1 MLITFSLFQDT
12 GDGVHVGQKQ
22 AVFTIDPR
30 SEEWRA
36 LVNGHSVLHE
46 SLCPAPLYI
55 ELVLQAAKQLSA
67 IENMPCAPFARVDDL
82 EITSPL
88 GMSQNKIVQLV
99 LRPSDQTGRK
109 FNFSFLGQARHT
121 GSERQDTLEA
131 SQATTTHA
139 VGRVEI
145 ILADDTAVTAELER
159 TRKLLQHMHQN
170 QSQDRNQKFAEMVTQ
185 PGGEAVHGTL
195 VYKVFSTV
203 VQYHDFYKGVRRV
216 ASNDAGAVVAE
227 VYLPESQPSC
237 IQELLSMPVAI
248 DNFFQV
254 PGLYANCLAPRPS
267 DEVYVSTHV
276 DRIQLSPEIGKL
288 QVEGRSR
295 GWDVFAM
302 STAISD
308 KESSNDI
315 FVTDQVTG
323 QLVFVAFGAKFT
335 RVRTTSLAKILSRAN
350 PDDASAVTSSTFA

>member
-1 MLITFSLFQDT
+1 MLITFSAFQDAR
-12 GDGVHVGQKQ
+12 DGVRVGQKQ

-30 SEEWRA
+30 SDEWRA
-36 LVNGHSVLHE
+36 LVDGHSVLHE
-46 SLCPAPLYI
+46 PLCPASLYI
-55 ELVLQAAKQLSA
+55 ELVLQAAKQLAA

-88 GMSQNKIVQLV
+88 SMSQEKIVQLV
-99 LRPSDQTGRK
+99 LRPSDQTGCR
-109 FNFSFLGQARHT
+109 FNFFFLAQGHHT
-121 GSERQDTLEA
+121 SSGGY
-131 SQATTTHA
+131 A
-139 VGRVEI
+139 VGKAELI
-145 ILADDTAVTAELER
+145 PADDTAVTAELER
-159 TRKLLQHMHQN
+159 TRKLLQHMRPN

-195 VYKVFSTV
+195 VYKVFSRV
-203 VQYHDFYKGVRRV
+203 VQYRDFYKGVRRV
-216 ASNDAGAVVAE
+216 ASTQDGAVVAE

-254 PGLYANCLAPRPS
+254 PGLYANCLAPCPS
-267 DEVYVSTHV
+267 DEDFVATHI
-276 DRIQLSPEIGKL
+276 DRIQLSPEFGKL
-288 QVEGRSR
+288 QIEGKSR

-302 STAISD
+302 SIAISN

-323 QLVFVAFGAKFT
+323 QVAFVAFGAKFG
-335 RVRTTSLAKILSRAN
+335 RVKTVSLAKILSRAKA
-350 PDDASAVTSSTFA
+350 DDASAFAQRVRVEIPRIPL